1 MLRGRRSSL
10 GIAILAAGVILSA
23 CGSNKSETQKGADG
37 GSDKTVKIGV
47 IAPLSG
53 SLTALGLGIKNGAD
67 LAVRQAN
74 EQQKIKGWKIVLA
87 PEDDTAVPDVGANA
101 ATKLSDDKSV
111 MGVVGSLNSS
121 VAEKVAPILNSQHVV
136 MISPANTNPTLSQG
150 ADPNNKARPF
160 EYYFRVATTDL
171 IQGPFAANYAYQ
183 TAGKRNVVVVHDKK
197 TYGQGLALQF
207 KAQFEKLGGKVPTV
221 ETIEPEDKD
230 FSAVLSKIKRYN
242 PDLIYFGG
250 EYPAASLLTSQAD
263 QQGLKVPLM
272 GGDGIFSGTF
282 ITVAKEAGAGDLA
295 TWARPRPSST
305 PTRPPAT
312 PTPTRPTAPT
322 PTTPPTRSSTGWPRC
337 SPARTRSPTSCGPSS
352 ARRSGTRR
360 STASPARWDSTSSA
374 TPPPASSPS
383 TRSRRTRPATWPGS
397 PRRRRNSSRAGSPQ
411 VDTGR
416 CRAWFSSWS
425 TERSSGPP
433 SA

>member
-1 MLRGRRSSL
+1 MLRGRRNSGV
-10 GIAILAAGVILSA
+10 GITILVAAVMLSA
-23 CGSNKSETQKGADG
+23 CGSNKSETQQGADA

-74 EQQKIKGWKIVLA
+74 GQKKIKGWKIALA

-111 MGVVGSLNSS
+111 MAVIGSLNSS
-121 VAEKVAPILNSQHVV
+121 VAEKVAPILNSQKVV
-136 MISPANTNPTLSQG
+136 MVSPANTNPTLTQG
-150 ADPNNKARPF
+150 PDPNRSIRPF

-171 IQGPFAANYAYQ
+171 IQGPFAANFAYD
-183 TAGKRNVVVVHDKK
+183 TAKKRNVVVVHDKK

-207 KAQFEKLGGKVPTV
+207 KAQFEKNGGKVPTV
-221 ETIEPEDKD
+221 ETVEPEDKD

-242 PDLIYFGG
+242 PDMIYFGG

-282 ITVAKEAGAGDLA
+282 ISVAKEAGEGDLA
-295 TWARPRPSST
+295 TSVGA
-305 PTRPPAT
+305 PTDKL
-312 PTPTRPTAPT
+312 PTAQAFVDAYKAAGYADPYEAYGAYAYDAANVIINGLAKVLEGQDKVSDDLRPKLRQAIQDGSIDGVT
-322 PTTPPTRSSTGWPRC
+322 GKVAFDEYGDTTTRILTVYKVEKGADGNLAWK
-337 SPARTRSPTSCGPSS
+337 
-352 ARRSGTRR
+352 
-360 STASPARWDSTSSA
+360 
-374 TPPPASSPS
+374 
-383 TRSRRTRPATWPGS
+383 
-397 PRRRRNSSRAGSPQ
+397 PQ
-411 VDTGR
+411 ETKE
-416 CRAWFSSWS
+416 FK
-425 TERSSGPP
+425 
-433 SA
+433 